1 MNFEQSAKSVFVSLA
16 ILGVGVTPFSLVYA
30 QTEPMQ
36 GMDHS
41 QMQGMDD
48 GQLQGMKPAA
58 SHESRTPIPA
68 LTNADRAAVFE
79 SQAGHQMHDDAINS
93 FFLIDQLEW
102 QNADAGS
109 TLSWEA
115 SGWIGGDTD
124 RLLLRTEGERTSGVT
139 ESAELQALWGHAI
152 SPWWDVVSGVRQDFK
167 PGTPQTWAALG
178 LQSMALYNLETQAT
192 AYLGEGGQ
200 TALRLKGDYDILLT
214 NRLILQPTAEINI
227 YGKND
232 PQRDTGSGLSETEFG
247 LRLRYEIRPEFAP
260 YIGVTWNRSYGKT
273 ADYAREEDEERSEAR
288 FVAGVRMWF

>member
-58 SHESRTPIPA
+58 SQESRTPIPA

-79 SQAGHQMHDDAINS
+79 SHAGHQMRDDAINS

-102 QNADAGS
+102 QDADAGS

-115 SGWIGGDTD
+115 NGWIGGDTD
-124 RLLLRTEGERTSGVT
+124 RLLLRTEGERTNGVT

-178 LQSMALYNLETQAT
+178 LQGMALYNLETQAT

-200 TALRLKGDYDILLT
+200 TSLRLKGEYDILLT
-214 NRLILQPTAEINI
+214 NRLILQPTAEINL

-232 PQRDTGSGLSETEFG
+232 PQRAIGSGLSDTEVG
-247 LRLRYEIRPEFAP
+247 LRLRYEIRREFAP
-260 YIGVTWNRSYGKT
+260 YIGVTWNRAYGKT
-273 ADYAREEDEERSEAR
+273 ADYLLEDSEDRSDTR
-288 FVAGVRMWF
+288 FVVGVRMWF